1 MPMKNRRRIFLRTET
16 FERILIRSK
25 NTKSNFRKDSEET
38 INAPQKSE
46 KYRVEIYRIEADG
59 EQKVFECEMFG
70 SIEIVETDES
80 F

>member
-1 MPMKNRRRIFLRTET
+1 MKNRRRIFLRTET

-38 INAPQKSE
+38 INAPQQSE
-46 KYRVEIYRIEADG
+46 KYRVEIYRIETG
-59 EQKVFECEMFG
+59 GGRKVFECELSG
-70 SIEIVETDES
+70 SVEIVETDES

>member
-1 MPMKNRRRIFLRTET
+1 MKNQRRIFLRTET

-25 NTKSNFRKDSEET
+25 NTNSNFRADSEET
-38 INAPQKSE
+38 INAPPKGE
-46 KYRVEIYRIEADG
+46 KYRLEIYRIEAGG
-59 EQKVFECEMFG
+59 EQKVFQCELSG